1 MEEPEYEISVADM
14 YEGKVALY
22 VLSRISGKGADRKFI
37 KGDIILIDN
46 EKKKK
51 KKRNKTCHKCISL

>member
-51 KKRNKTCHKCISL
+51 KIS